1 MLDYSGSLQRG
12 IRIDASAA
20 HTEYI
25 GNDVESSVTTLAT
38 RILLVSREIMRVRNG
53 VVKIQECSLPPLNT
67 TAASAL
73 PIETLIVRTAVSEA
87 ARKKNIVDTS
97 YFEPH
102 DRCHTY
108 QTSSSGRLKGTLRAR
123 GYVVFRIRWESMV
136 IGPRMCRTIALVT
149 LIAR

>member
-1 MLDYSGSLQRG
+1 
-12 IRIDASAA
+12 
-20 HTEYI
+20 
-25 GNDVESSVTTLAT
+25 
-38 RILLVSREIMRVRNG
+38 MRVRNG

-108 QTSSSGRLKGTLRAR
+108 QTSSSGRLK
-123 GYVVFRIRWESMV
+123 
-136 IGPRMCRTIALVT
+136 ALSALADTSYFEYDGKVW
-149 LIAR
+149 